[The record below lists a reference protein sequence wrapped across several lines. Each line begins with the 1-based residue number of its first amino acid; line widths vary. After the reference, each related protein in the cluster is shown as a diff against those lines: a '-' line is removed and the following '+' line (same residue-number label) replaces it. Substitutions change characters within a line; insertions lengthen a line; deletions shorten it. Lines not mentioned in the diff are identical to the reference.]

1 MSDLQTIFP
10 GKDIQ
15 ISGQTVTVKPF
26 TFGQLPKVMK
36 LINKLSAVQTGSGNI
51 DTNMLLGLLAEGSDD
66 LVDLIASSS
75 GLSAQTINLLQ
86 PDEGI
91 ELLAA
96 FLEVNG
102 DFFVQKV
109 LPIIKKLVEKH
120 LTGPKS
126 SSNSKK

>member
-1 MSDLQTIFP
+1 MSDIQTIFP

-36 LINKLSAVQTGSGNI
+36 LMNKLSAPLQQAQARGESI
-51 DTNMLLGLLAEGSDD
+51 DTSMLLDLLAEGSE
-66 LVDLIASSS
+66 DLISLISSSS
-75 GLSAQTINLLQ
+75 GLSTQTINLLQ

-102 DFFVQKV
+102 NFFVQKV
-109 LPIIKKLVEKH
+109 LPQIQTLVGKH
-120 LTGPKS
+120 LTGAK
-126 SSNSKK
+126 

>member
-1 MSDLQTIFP
+1 MSDIQTIFP

-15 ISGQTVTVKPF
+15 ISGETVTVKPF

-36 LINKLSAVQTGSGNI
+36 LMNKLNVQMI
-51 DTNMLLGLLAEGSDD
+51 DGKVDTTMLLGQLAEGSE
-66 LVDLIASSS
+66 DLIDLISSSS
-75 GLSAQTINLLQ
+75 GLSPKTINLLQ

-102 DFFVQKV
+102 DFFIQRV
-109 LPIIKKLVEKH
+109 LPQIQKLVGKH
-120 LTGPKS
+120 LTGQKS
-126 SSNSKK
+126 